1 MTLET
6 HRQSGTSA
14 KETFASLLSIYFLQT
29 KKLTSNWF
37 CLCKL
42 SKAERIYERTMHSN
56 KVTSLALTDVID
68 KIYEGN

>member
-6 HRQSGTSA
+6 HRQSGTSV
-14 KETFASLLSIYFLQT
+14 KETLPLFCPSTFFRL
-29 KKLTSNWF
+29 KLTSNW
-37 CLCKL
+37 LCKL
-42 SKAERIYERTMHSN
+42 SKAERIYGRTMHSN